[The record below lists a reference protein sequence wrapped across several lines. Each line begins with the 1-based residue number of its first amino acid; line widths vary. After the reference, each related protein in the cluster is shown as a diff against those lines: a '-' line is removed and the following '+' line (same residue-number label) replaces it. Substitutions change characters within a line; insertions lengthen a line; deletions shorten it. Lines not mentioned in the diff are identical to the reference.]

1 MSQGNLF
8 SAFDVSASGLSAQR
22 ARLNVISANLANSE
36 TTRTPEGG
44 PYRRRTLRVASGPAA
59 PGTDL
64 FEKLLTAQRNLGMS
78 IEKTSPRHL
87 QNAPPVSFPEASGR
101 LRHEVVADQ
110 DTPTRLEYEPGHPD
124 ANEDGYVEYPNVEV
138 VREMVDLMAASRA
151 YEANVTVLNAT
162 KAMLRKA
169 LEI

>member
-1 MSQGNLF
+1 MSGNLF

-22 ARLNVISANLANSE
+22 ARLNVISANLANVE

-44 PYRRRTLRVASGPAA
+44 PYRRRTVRVEGSGAT
-59 PGTDL
+59 PGNEL
-64 FEKLLTAQRNLGMS
+64 FEKLLAAREQLGVS
-78 IEKTSPRHL
+78 VEKTSPRHL
-87 QNAPPVSFPEASGR
+87 ENADPVPFADDPR
-101 LRHEVVADQ
+101 QLRYAVVEDQ
-110 DTPTRLEYEPGHPD
+110 ETPMRMEFDPGHPD
-124 ANEDGYVEYPNVEV
+124 ANEDGYVAYPNIEV

>member
-1 MSQGNLF
+1 MGMGNLF

-22 ARLNVISANLANSE
+22 ARLNVISTNLANVE

-44 PYRRRTLRVASGPAA
+44 PYRRREVVLSTNGPASGS
-59 PGTDL
+59 DL
-64 FEKLLTAQRNLGMS
+64 FERLLASQRNLGMS
-78 IEKTSPRHL
+78 VEKTSPRHL
-87 QNAPPVSFPEASGR
+87 DPAPPVPFADSAAGIR
-101 LRHEVVADQ
+101 ATVVTD
-110 DTPTRLEYEPGHPD
+110 DETPLRLEYDPGHPD
-124 ANEDGYVEYPNVEV
+124 SNEDGYVAYPNVDT

-162 KAMLRKA
+162 KARLRKA